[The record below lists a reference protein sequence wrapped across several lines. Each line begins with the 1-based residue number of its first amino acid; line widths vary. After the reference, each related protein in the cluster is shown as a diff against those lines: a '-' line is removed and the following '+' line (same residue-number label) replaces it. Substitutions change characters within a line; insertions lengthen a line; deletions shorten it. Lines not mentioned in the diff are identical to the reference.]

1 MVTVK
6 QLRERLETMPD
17 DYEVIIYPKYSASE
31 VNGYRKHRFRL
42 DRVCEQEPFAA
53 SLTDEQRDEYFCK
66 RKYESYDVTNHV
78 AILF

>member
-17 DYEVIIYPKYSASE
+17 DYEVIIYPKYSSDK
-31 VNGYRKHRFRL
+31 VDGFRKHRFRL
-42 DRVCEQEPFAA
+42 NQVCEQEPFAA
-53 SLTDEQRDEYFCK
+53 SLTDEQRLEYFK
-66 RKYESYDVTNHV
+66 RPHESYEVTNHV